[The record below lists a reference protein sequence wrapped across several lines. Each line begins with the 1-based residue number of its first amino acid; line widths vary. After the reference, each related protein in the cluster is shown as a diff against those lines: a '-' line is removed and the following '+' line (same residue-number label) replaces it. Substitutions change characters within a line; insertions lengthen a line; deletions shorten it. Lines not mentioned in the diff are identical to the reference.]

1 MGGGNEGS
9 ETQAKDTEKN
19 IDDNGTP
26 DVSRRESPDNP
37 PETTTLGELN
47 LTFKANGVNGKPRSN
62 LVSGANPSIQSRTP
76 SVKRRCLNGSDF
88 GQEASGLD
96 KSSQSQSH
104 TQHLNSFASDEVDKQ
119 LNRHIHK
126 HQNRLGHHNVHTE
139 LNAKNLGNKGMYK
152 VLCGKNIKD
161 ESTFFE
167 DISRK
172 CV

>member
-1 MGGGNEGS
+1 MGGGNEDS
-9 ETQAKDTEKN
+9 ETQAKDTEKT

-37 PETTTLGELN
+37 PETPTFGELN
-47 LTFKANGVNGKPRSN
+47 LAFKANGVNGKPGSN

-76 SVKRRCLNGSDF
+76 SVKRRLNGSDS

-126 HQNRLGHHNVHTE
+126 HQNRLGHHSVHME
-139 LNAKNLGNKGMYK
+139 LNAKNLGNKGMYVYSSLWK
-152 VLCGKNIKD
+152 KYQGRKH
-161 ESTFFE
+161 FF
-167 DISRK
+167 
-172 CV
+172 

>member
-1 MGGGNEGS
+1 MGGGNEDS

-19 IDDNGTP
+19 IDDNGTL

-37 PETTTLGELN
+37 PETPTFDELN
-47 LTFKANGVNGKPRSN
+47 LAFKGNGVNGKPGSN
-62 LVSGANPSIQSRTP
+62 LVSGANPSIQSRTG
-76 SVKRRCLNGSDF
+76 SVKRHLNGSDS
-88 GQEASGLD
+88 GQEASGWD
-96 KSSQSQSH
+96 KSSQSQSN

-119 LNRHIHK
+119 LNRHIYK
-126 HQNRLGHHNVHTE
+126 HQNRLGHHSVHAE